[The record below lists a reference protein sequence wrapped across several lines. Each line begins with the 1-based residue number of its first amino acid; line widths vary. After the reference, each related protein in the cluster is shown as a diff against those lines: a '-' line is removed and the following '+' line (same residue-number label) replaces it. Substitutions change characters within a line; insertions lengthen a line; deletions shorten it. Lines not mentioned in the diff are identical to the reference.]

1 MKKKLFTILLSVSL
15 LFSFT
20 GCSKEEPA
28 KEPVKETQTQENT
41 EPETEETRTFTDSV
55 GRTVTIPKELKKIAP
70 SGPVAQL
77 VLYTAAPDLLCGLA
91 REFPKTAEGYIDD
104 SYYSLPVFGQ
114 FYGKNANLN
123 MEALLE
129 AAPELII
136 DIGQAKENINEE
148 LDALSEQLGIP
159 VVFIEATLPTMESA
173 YTQLGELTGN
183 TKECE
188 ELTKYCKNLLEDTS
202 QKAASISEDEKKTI
216 YLASGSDGLN
226 TNASGSI
233 HGDIVDQ
240 IGAVNAARVDAAST
254 GGGSEVSLEQIF
266 LWNPDIVLADTK
278 ELFEKLLNDPAW
290 QDLEAVKNKQVY
302 QIPDIPYS
310 YINNPP
316 SVNRFIGIPWL
327 GNIVYPEVYTEDIRK
342 EVTEFYQL
350 FYHIELTEEQLDE
363 IL

>member
-1 MKKKLFTILLSVSL
+1 MKKKLFAMLLSISL
-15 LFSFT
+15 VLSFT
-20 GCSKEEPA
+20 GCSKEEA
-28 KEPVKETQTQENT
+28 IKKSHENVQTQENT
-41 EPETEETRTFTDSV
+41 EITETRTFTDSA
-55 GRTVTIPKELKKIAP
+55 GRTVTLPKNLKKIAP
-70 SGPVAQL
+70 SGPLAQL

-104 SYYSLPVFGQ
+104 TYCSLPVFGQ

-123 MEALLE
+123 MESLLE
-129 AAPELII
+129 VAPDLVI
-136 DIGQAKENINEE
+136 DIGEPKENIGKD

-159 VVFIEATLPTMESA
+159 VVFIEATLPTMENA
-173 YTQLGELTGN
+173 YSKLGELTGN

-188 ELTKYCKNLLEDTS
+188 KLARYCKELLDDTAK
-202 QKAASISEDEKKTI
+202 KAASIPEDKKKTI
-216 YLASGSDGLN
+216 YLASGNEGLN

-233 HGDIVDQ
+233 HGDIVEQ

-266 LWNPDIVLADTK
+266 LWNPDIILADTK
-278 ELFEKLLNDPAW
+278 ELYERLLDDPAW

-310 YINNPP
+310 FINNPP

-327 GNIVYPEVYTEDIRK
+327 GSIVYPEVYTEDIQK
-342 EVTEFYQL
+342 EVSEFYQL
-350 FYHIELTEEQLDE
+350 FYHIKLTEEQLDE

>member
-1 MKKKLFTILLSVSL
+1 
-15 LFSFT
+15 
-20 GCSKEEPA
+20 
-28 KEPVKETQTQENT
+28 
-41 EPETEETRTFTDSV
+41 
-55 GRTVTIPKELKKIAP
+55 
-70 SGPVAQL
+70 
-77 VLYTAAPDLLCGLA
+77 
-91 REFPKTAEGYIDD
+91 
-104 SYYSLPVFGQ
+104 
-114 FYGKNANLN
+114 
-123 MEALLE
+123 MEALL
-129 AAPELII
+129 AASPDLVI
-136 DIGQAKENINEE
+136 DIGEPKENIGEE
-148 LDALSEQLGIP
+148 LDTLSEQLGIP

-173 YTQLGELTGN
+173 YTKLGELLGN
-183 TKECE
+183 EKECE
-188 ELTKYCKNLLEDTS
+188 KLAAYCKNLFEDTS
-202 QKAASISEDEKKTI
+202 KKAASIPENEKKTI

-233 HGDIVDQ
+233 HGDIVEQ

-278 ELFEKLLNDPAW
+278 ELYEKILSDPAW
-290 QDLEAVKNKQVY
+290 QDLEAVKNNQVY

-327 GNIVYPEVYTEDIRK
+327 GSIVYPEVYTEDIRK

>member
-20 GCSKEEPA
+20 GCSNKEPA
-28 KEPVKETQTQENT
+28 EETQKEVQTQENT
-41 EPETEETRTFTDSV
+41 ETEETRTFTDSA

-70 SGPVAQL
+70 SGPLAQL

-91 REFPKTAEGYIDD
+91 REFSESAEGYIDD
-104 SYYSLPVFGQ
+104 TYYSLPVFGQ

-129 AAPELII
+129 AAPDIVV
-136 DIGQAKENINEE
+136 DIGESKENIAED

-159 VVFIEATLPTMESA
+159 VVFIEATLPTMENA
-173 YTQLGELTGN
+173 YTKLGELTGDE
-183 TKECE
+183 KGCE
-188 ELTKYCKNLLEDTS
+188 ILAQYCKELLEDTAK
-202 QKAASISEDEKKTI
+202 KAASIPENEKKTV
-216 YLASGSDGLN
+216 YLASGSEGLN

-233 HGDIVDQ
+233 HGDIVEQ

-266 LWNPDIVLADTK
+266 LWNPDIILADTK
-278 ELFEKLLNDPAW
+278 ELYEKILADPAW
-290 QDLEAVKNKQVY
+290 QDLPAVKENRVY

-310 YINNPP
+310 FINNPP
-316 SVNRFIGIPWL
+316 SVNRLIGIPWL
-327 GNIVYPEVYTEDIRK
+327 GSIVYPEIYTEDITS
-342 EVTEFYQL
+342 EVTEFYKL
-350 FYHIELTEEQLDE
+350 FYHIELTQEQLDE

>member
-15 LFSFT
+15 LFSLT
-20 GCSKEEPA
+20 GCAKEEPA
-28 KEPVKETQTQENT
+28 KEPVKEAQTQENT
-41 EPETEETRTFTDSV
+41 ETEETRTFTDSV

-91 REFPKTAEGYIDD
+91 REFPETAKGYIDD

-123 MEALLE
+123 MEALL
-129 AAPELII
+129 AASPELVI
-136 DIGQAKENINEE
+136 DIGEPKENIGEE
-148 LDALSEQLGIP
+148 LDSLSEQLGIP

-173 YTQLGELTGN
+173 YTKLGELLGN

-188 ELTKYCKNLLEDTS
+188 ELAEYCKELLEDTS
-202 QKAASISEDEKKTI
+202 KKAASIPEDEKKAI
-216 YLASGSDGLN
+216 YLASGNEGLN

-233 HGDIVDQ
+233 HGDIVEQ

-278 ELFEKLLNDPAW
+278 ELYEKLLKDPAW
-290 QDLEAVKNKQVY
+290 QDLEAVKNNQVY

-327 GNIVYPEVYTEDIRK
+327 GSIVYPEVYTEDIRK

>member
-1 MKKKLFTILLSVSL
+1 
-15 LFSFT
+15 
-20 GCSKEEPA
+20 
-28 KEPVKETQTQENT
+28 
-41 EPETEETRTFTDSV
+41 
-55 GRTVTIPKELKKIAP
+55 
-70 SGPVAQL
+70 
-77 VLYTAAPDLLCGLA
+77 
-91 REFPKTAEGYIDD
+91 
-104 SYYSLPVFGQ
+104 
-114 FYGKNANLN
+114 

-188 ELTKYCKNLLEDTS
+188 ELAKYCKNLLEDTS